1 MEDIFMLKTVR
12 IQVLQLAHSIFET
25 NLREIIFEVTSEDSS
40 FQSTGLK
47 YDLSKKEDLERF
59 QKMAWLA
66 DVRYYEE
73 EIIGKTLRAII
84 SIKNGKA
91 KIKVLGH
98 RKQDCFIIINGNN
111 EVMTHQK
118 ALSKLLQ

>member
-12 IQVLQLAHSIFET
+12 IQVLQLAHSIFEK

-91 KIKVLGH
+91 KIKALGH

>member
-1 MEDIFMLKTVR
+1 MLKTVR

-91 KIKVLGH
+91 KIKALGH